1 MSTPAPDATA
11 DHRPLRRD
19 AERNRQ
25 RILQAAREV
34 FAERGLGVT
43 LDEIAR
49 HAGVGVGTVYRRFA
63 DKEALIDALFEDR
76 IGELV
81 AIGEQALTEDD
92 AWEGLLRFLDRSL
105 AMQSAD
111 RGLKDVITSSTHG
124 HDRVAQARARMAPPV
139 TQLVHRAQA
148 AGELRADLE
157 PTDVPVITLLLALVA
172 DFTSDVVPELWR
184 RYLTIVLDGLRTRRE
199 GPSPLPVDALDLDE
213 LGDAMRSWRPPPR

>member
-11 DHRPLRRD
+11 DRRPLRRD

-81 AIGEQALTEDD
+81 AIAEQALTEDD

-124 HDRVAQARARMAPPV
+124 HDRVAQARARMAPLV

>member
-11 DHRPLRRD
+11 DRRPLRRD

-76 IGELV
+76 IG
-81 AIGEQALTEDD
+81 
-92 AWEGLLRFLDRSL
+92 
-105 AMQSAD
+105 
-111 RGLKDVITSSTHG
+111 
-124 HDRVAQARARMAPPV
+124 
-139 TQLVHRAQA
+139 
-148 AGELRADLE
+148 
-157 PTDVPVITLLLALVA
+157 
-172 DFTSDVVPELWR
+172 
-184 RYLTIVLDGLRTRRE
+184 VLDGLRTRRE

>member
-81 AIGEQALTEDD
+81 AIAEQALTEDD

-124 HDRVAQARARMAPPV
+124 HDRVAQARARMAPLV

>member
-124 HDRVAQARARMAPPV
+124 HDRVAQARARMAPLV

>member
-63 DKEALIDALFEDR
+63 DEEALIDALFEDR

-81 AIGEQALTEDD
+81 AIAEQALTEDD

-124 HDRVAQARARMAPPV
+124 HDRVAQARARMAPLV

-184 RYLTIVLDGLRTRRE
+184 RYLVLDGLRTRRE